1 MDIIGEQVHRIFVFS
16 VPSHLGSLSS
26 GSRSKGSIFVKM
38 SHILMKYL
46 KDNDLEMAV
55 QRAMRPGTSMISFT
69 RLRNVKCQNLTY
81 MMAQLLHIKVGS
93 PTRMPTSTV
102 GKIRKVEMLFMHL
115 ILLREIRDGTLFY
128 IKCKT
133 AKDSNKLFLKQNQ
146 RWIGTF
152 VLVNEPVY
160 FDTELFGIPLV
171 ETDCP
176 FLPITP
182 DWQGIEIV
190 THSAARVVDGK
201 MSALYSVVDD
211 MMLGHESIEFGCGN
225 AACDGV
231 HSNTKP
237 CFSLDGG
244 MSTAMSVF
252 SCRIS
257 SREMNIVAVKYSS
270 RDLGTY
276 FLHPAY
282 LMSGENVSVWDE
294 DDIRKHVRLVL
305 HHYASAGIK
314 WIIAGWSKPSQ
325 KSEQTVAVSRLF
337 HLSLVK
343 PERRL
348 ADAPIMLP
356 PKKALPNP
364 TVDAIDD
371 TEDPCQ
377 SQEDIGELIHVV
389 PPAIVGRGD
398 NVILEPSQS
407 P

>member
-1 MDIIGEQVHRIFVFS
+1 
-16 VPSHLGSLSS
+16 
-26 GSRSKGSIFVKM
+26 
-38 SHILMKYL
+38 MKYL

-152 VLVNEPVY
+152 VL
-160 FDTELFGIPLV
+160 
-171 ETDCP
+171 
-176 FLPITP
+176 
-182 DWQGIEIV
+182 
-190 THSAARVVDGK
+190 
-201 MSALYSVVDD
+201 
-211 MMLGHESIEFGCGN
+211 
-225 AACDGV
+225 
-231 HSNTKP
+231 
-237 CFSLDGG
+237 
-244 MSTAMSVF
+244 
-252 SCRIS
+252 
-257 SREMNIVAVKYSS
+257 
-270 RDLGTY
+270 
-276 FLHPAY
+276 
-282 LMSGENVSVWDE
+282 SGENVTVWDE

-377 SQEDIGELIHVV
+377 SQEDIGESIHVV
-389 PPAIVGRGD
+389 PPALVGRGD